1 MRKLYLFISFFLF
14 ACALMAQKNLSA
26 DKLFQQ
32 GDYALA
38 LEKYAKILETY
49 PTSSLYL
56 YKYARCADELGD
68 DATALQYYLQV
79 SDRYVD
85 RHFYMAEIY
94 LQRWNA
100 EAALEAYTT
109 YLSLLEAP
117 ADNEAYVQ
125 QQMLWAQKL
134 QRYLRR
140 VERMTVIDSVLVP
153 IEHILRQCVLSA
165 EVGRLQSDSLNG
177 MEFINQRGDYKIW
190 SELVDSTHYL
200 YSSHRLLD
208 DWTTPEQL
216 PLTVNFTPAQY
227 APYVLADGVTLYFA
241 AQDTNGLGG
250 LDIYVTRYNSV
261 KEEYTEPDNIGMPY
275 NSPANEYMLLLDEV
289 QEVGYLATDRFAPEG
304 YAHVY
309 SFILPRTKQYWRGLA
324 TDSVV
329 AYAQLRSYLHADDSY
344 SRLYLPTITV
354 HSDDAIH
361 FVLNDS
367 IVYTSAEQFLSPE
380 AYVMFMEWENQQ
392 IRARQ
397 EQQELEMLRLEYMEA
412 DEALRQELAP
422 RILQL
427 ESNQSLLQQYSQS
440 LLNQIRQIELSAQ

>member
-1 MRKLYLFISFFLF
+1 
-14 ACALMAQKNLSA
+14 MAQKNLSA

-38 LEKYAKILETY
+38 LEKYGNILETY

-68 DATALQYYLQV
+68 DTTALQYYAQT

-94 LQRWNA
+94 LQQWHVD
-100 EAALEAYTT
+100 AALEAYTT
-109 YLSLLEAP
+109 YLSLLEEP
-117 ADNEAYVQ
+117 AENEAYIQ

-153 IEHILRQCVLSA
+153 VEHILRQCVLSA
-165 EVGRLQSDSLNG
+165 EVGRLQYDSLNG
-177 MEFINQRGDYKIW
+177 MEFVNQRGDYKIW
-190 SELVDSTHYL
+190 SESVDSARYL

-208 DWTTPEQL
+208 DWTAPEQL
-216 PLTVNFTPAQY
+216 PATVNFTQAQY

-241 AQDTNGLGG
+241 AQDSNGLGG

-261 KEEYTEPDNIGMPY
+261 KDEYTDPDNIGMPY

-309 SFILPRTKQYWRGLA
+309 SFIMPRTKQYWRGVA
-324 TDSVV
+324 ADSVI
-329 AYAQLRSYLHADDSY
+329 AYAQLRSYQRADDSY
-344 SRLYLPTITV
+344 SRLYLPTIKV
-354 HSDDAIH
+354 HTDDAIH

-367 IVYTSAEQFLSPE
+367 VVYTSVEHFVSQE
-380 AYVMFMEWENQQ
+380 AYVMYMEWENQQ
-392 IRARQ
+392 LRART
-397 EQQELEMLRLEYMEA
+397 EQQELQTLRLEYMDA
-412 DEALRQELAP
+412 GEALRQELTP

-427 ESNQSLLQQYSQS
+427 EANQSLLQQYSQS
-440 LLNQIRQIELSAQ
+440 LLNQIRLTELEAR